1 MYTWDKE
8 IFSIYFAWE
17 NLLLHFTS
25 QFLTFPIQPD
35 VGKNILSMP
44 TSACMLKSIFHF
56 MLQSKLYIKKK
67 PFQR

>member
-25 QFLTFPIQPD
+25 QFNFPNPA
-35 VGKNILSMP
+35 GFREEYFEHANF
-44 TSACMLKSIFHF
+44 CMHA
-56 MLQSKLYIKKK
+56 
-67 PFQR
+67 